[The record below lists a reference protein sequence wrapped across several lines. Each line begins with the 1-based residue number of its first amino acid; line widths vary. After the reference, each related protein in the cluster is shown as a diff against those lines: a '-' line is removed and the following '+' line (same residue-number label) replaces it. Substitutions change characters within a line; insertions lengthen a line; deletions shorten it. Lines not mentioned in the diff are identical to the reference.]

1 MTTAEEPWNGE
12 RFTAAERRITLIGL
26 IIVFLLSALD
36 QTIVSTAMPRI
47 VSQLHG
53 LDLYAWVTTA
63 YLLASTVMVPI
74 YGKLSDIYGRK
85 PVLVAGVSIFILGSA
100 LCGMAGEFGPVPVLG
115 GGMVQLIV
123 FRALQGL
130 GGAALFTSA
139 FAIIADL
146 YPPRERGKLGGVF
159 GASFGLASVL
169 GPLAGGFFT
178 DLATIH
184 VLGVPVAGWRWVF
197 YVNLPLAGL
206 ALFLILAKMPK
217 MTRRTGGLIDFAG
230 AALLLVTFV
239 PLLLALSWGGHDFGW
254 TSPRIVTLLAVSA
267 AGLAG
272 FLLAEAR
279 VSNPILSLGLFRNRT
294 FSTANLA
301 GFLSFMAFMGL
312 VAFLPL
318 YMQLGQGVPATVSG
332 LTLLPLTMGIIASAT
347 LSGLLVTR
355 LGNYV
360 WIMVGGAA
368 ATVAGA
374 VLLAQV
380 TPQTGTL
387 DVAWRVLVLGLGF
400 GPAQSLFNLA
410 VQNAVKPSQIGVAT
424 SSGQFFRMIGQTI
437 GVAVFGTVL
446 THNLQLEGGGHAPH
460 APAGAVRALTLA
472 DLERMSVDAQVAVP
486 RAPGRAPAAR
496 KPIDPVMRATVTAAV
511 RGVIRAGIL
520 VSVLALLA
528 TLLVP
533 QLPLKSYAK
542 VEPLGE
548 APGEP
553 SSADPLV
560 DGEPDLAAT

>member
-1 MTTAEEPWNGE
+1 MSAAAEVWNGQS
-12 RFTAAERRITLIGL
+12 FTAAERRITLTGL

-47 VSQLHG
+47 VAQLHG
-53 LDLYAWVTTA
+53 LNLYAWVTTA

-85 PVLVAGVSIFILGSA
+85 PVLVTGISIFILGSA
-100 LCGMAGEFGPVPVLG
+100 LCGMAGEFGDLPLLG

-139 FAIIADL
+139 FAIIADM

-169 GPLAGGFFT
+169 GPLAGGFLT
-178 DLATIH
+178 DLGTTH
-184 VLGVPVAGWRWVF
+184 LLGVPIAGWRWVF

-206 ALFLILAKMPK
+206 ALFMILAKMPK
-217 MTRRTGGLIDFAG
+217 LTHRTGGRIDFAG

-239 PLLLALSWGGHDFGW
+239 PLLLALSWGGREMAW
-254 TSPRIVTLLAVSA
+254 TSPRILTLLAVSA
-267 AGLAG
+267 AGLIA
-272 FLLAEAR
+272 FIYAESVVA
-279 VSNPILSLGLFRNRT
+279 NPILSLGLFRNRT

-312 VAFLPL
+312 VQFLPL

-332 LTLLPLTMGIIASAT
+332 LTMLPLTLGIIAAAS

-355 LGNYV
+355 LGTYL
-360 WIMVGGAA
+360 WILIGGAA
-368 ATVAGA
+368 TTVLGA
-374 VLLAQV
+374 ILLVQV
-380 TPQTGTL
+380 TPETRTL
-387 DVAWRVLVLGLGF
+387 DVAWRVLVLGIGF

-410 VQNAVKPSQIGVAT
+410 VQNAVKPAQIGVAT

-446 THNLQLEGGGHAPH
+446 THNLQVEGGRASRAQPGV
-460 APAGAVRALTLA
+460 VRSLTLA
-472 DLERMSVDAQVAVP
+472 DLERMSASEQAGAATGS
-486 RAPGRAPAAR
+486 RGAPTPR
-496 KPIDPVMRATVTAAV
+496 KPIDPAVRRTVTGAV
-511 RGVIRAGIL
+511 RGVIGAGIV
-520 VSVLALLA
+520 VSVLAFLA

-533 QLPLKSYAK
+533 QLPLRSYARP
-542 VEPLGE
+542 EPLGE

-553 SSADPLV
+553 SPMEPV
-560 DGEPDLAAT
+560 IDGEPDLAGT